1 MPRACCS
8 FVAVVV
14 AVAKP
19 VGDVA
24 YDAKAVAKFEAETD
38 DCVANTAD

>member
-8 FVAVVV
+8 LVAVV

-19 VGDVA
+19 AGDVA
-24 YDAKAVAKFEAETD
+24 YDAKAVAKLEAETD
-38 DCVANTAD
+38 DCVAKTAD